1 MQRGQ
6 RSLTAEFS
14 AVLRA
19 IHMVLDPKP
28 SIFVDRVAEPLLNL
42 NRQMLETALLEQQA
56 TAAKYGDPQYA
67 VQVAASLRMFTV
79 LRSRFARDT
88 FFESGSGLEQLVLLG
103 AGLDL
108 SLAAETHVP
117 VFAVDHPDTSR
128 WTRSLFADTGV
139 PIVNTLHFIEM
150 DFRAGPEV
158 LLPTLAEHGFQ
169 REKPAFFVWLGVQ
182 PYLAIEHILETARVV
197 ASCPSGTQLV
207 SDFMTPDTSWSGI
220 GERAGKL
227 LLASPHRE
235 LEPFKSYS
243 DPIELEKQMLAC
255 GFTTARSIVAE
266 EANALYCDERTD
278 TLRYPN
284 CAAMIVAEV

>member
-1 MQRGQ
+1 MQRGH
-6 RSLTAEFS
+6 RSLTAELS

-19 IHMVLDPKP
+19 IHTVLDPQP
-28 SIFVDRVAEPLLNL
+28 SIFVERVAQPLLQL
-42 NRQMLETALLEQQA
+42 DRQLLATALQEQQA
-56 TAAKYGDPQYA
+56 AAAQHGDPHHA
-67 VQVAASLRMFTV
+67 VRVAASLRMFTV
-79 LRSRFARDT
+79 IRSRFTRDT
-88 FFESGSGLEQLVLLG
+88 FFDSGLGQIVLLG

-108 SLAAETHVP
+108 SLACETDVP

-128 WTRSLFADTGV
+128 WARSLFVEAGLPV
-139 PIVNTLHFIEM
+139 YNTLHFVEM
-150 DFRAGPEV
+150 DFTEGPDL

-182 PYLAIEHILETARVV
+182 PYLAIEHVLETARVV

-227 LLASPHRE
+227 LQDSPQRE

-243 DPIELEKQMLAC
+243 APAQLEQQLLAC
-255 GFTTARSIVAE
+255 GFATARSVEAA
-266 EANALYCDERTD
+266 EANARYCAKRTD
-278 TLRYPN
+278 GLSYPN
-284 CAAMIVAEV
+284 CAAMVLAEV

>member
-6 RSLTAEFS
+6 RSVTAEFS

-19 IHMVLDPKP
+19 IHMVLDQKP
-28 SIFVDRVAEPLLNL
+28 SIFVDSVAQQLLKL
-42 NRQMLETALLEQQA
+42 NRQVLETALLEQQA

-88 FFESGSGLEQLVLLG
+88 FFDSGLKQIVLLG

-108 SLAAETHVP
+108 SLAAETDVP

-128 WTRSLFADTGV
+128 WTRSLFADAGV
-139 PIVNTLHFIEM
+139 PIVNNLHFVEM
-150 DFRAGPEV
+150 DFTKGPDL

-169 REKPAFFVWLGVQ
+169 PEKPAFFVWLGVQ
-182 PYLAIEHILETARVV
+182 PYLSIEHILETARVV
-197 ASCPSGTQLV
+197 GSCPAGTQIV
-207 SDFMTPDTSWSGI
+207 TDFMTPETSWSGI

-235 LEPFKSYS
+235 LEPFQSYA
-243 DPIELEKQMLAC
+243 DPAELEQQLRAC
-255 GFTTARSIVAE
+255 GFTTARSVEAE
-266 EANALYCDERTD
+266 EANARYCSERPD
-278 TLRYPN
+278 ALRYPN

>member
-6 RSLTAEFS
+6 RSVTAEFS

-28 SIFVDRVAEPLLNL
+28 SIFVDRVAQQLLKL
-42 NRQMLETALLEQQA
+42 NRQMLETALQEQQA

-67 VQVAASLRMFTV
+67 VRVSASLRMFTV
-79 LRSRFARDT
+79 LRSRFTRDT
-88 FFESGSGLEQLVLLG
+88 FFESGLKQLVLLG

-108 SLAAETHVP
+108 SLASETDIP

-128 WTRSLFADTGV
+128 WARSLFADAGV
-139 PIVNTLHFIEM
+139 PIVNNLHFVEM
-150 DFRAGPEV
+150 DFSEGPDL

-182 PYLAIEHILETARVV
+182 PYLTIEHVLETARVV
-197 ASCPSGTQLV
+197 GSCPAGTQLV
-207 SDFMTPDTSWSGI
+207 TDFMTPETSWSGI
-220 GERAGKL
+220 GQRAGKL
-227 LLASPHRE
+227 LQDSPHRE

-243 DPIELEKQMLAC
+243 DPAELEQQLLAC
-255 GFTTARSIVAE
+255 GFTTARSIEAE
-266 EANALYCDERTD
+266 EVNALYCGERTD
-278 TLRYPN
+278 ALRYPN

>member
-6 RSLTAEFS
+6 RSLTAELS

-19 IHMVLDPKP
+19 IHTVLDPKP
-28 SIFVDRVAEPLLNL
+28 SIFVERVAQPLLKL
-42 NRQMLETALLEQQA
+42 DRQLLATALQEQQA
-56 TAAKYGDPQYA
+56 AAARHGDQHYA
-67 VQVAASLRMFTV
+67 VRVAASLRMFTV
-79 LRSRFARDT
+79 IRSRFTRDR
-88 FFESGSGLEQLVLLG
+88 FFDSGLEQIVLLG

-108 SLAAETHVP
+108 SLASETDVP

-128 WTRSLFADTGV
+128 WTRSLFVDAGL
-139 PIVNTLHFIEM
+139 PIRTNLRFVEM
-150 DFRAGPEV
+150 DFTEGPD
-158 LLPTLAEHGFQ
+158 LLLDTLAEYGFQ
-169 REKPAFFVWLGVQ
+169 RGKPAFFVWLGVQ

-227 LLASPHRE
+227 LQDSPQRE

-243 DPIELEKQMLAC
+243 APAQLEQQLLAC
-255 GFTTARSIVAE
+255 GFTAARSV
-266 EANALYCDERTD
+266 EAREADALYCAKRTD
-278 TLRYPN
+278 GLSYPN
-284 CAAMIVAEV
+284 CAAMMLAEV

>member
-6 RSLTAEFS
+6 RSVTAEFS

-19 IHMVLDPKP
+19 VHMVLDPQP
-28 SIFVDRVAEPLLNL
+28 SIFVDRVAQPLLQL
-42 NRQMLETALLEQQA
+42 NRQMLEKVLQEQQA
-56 TAAKYGDPQYA
+56 TAAQYGDPQYA

-79 LRSRFARDT
+79 LRSRFTRDT
-88 FFESGSGLEQLVLLG
+88 FFESGLKQIVLLG

-108 SLAAETHVP
+108 SLASETDVP

-128 WTRSLFADTGV
+128 WTRSLFADTGLQ
-139 PIVNTLHFIEM
+139 IDTNLHFVEM
-150 DFRAGPEV
+150 DFTKGPDV

-169 REKPAFFVWLGVQ
+169 PGKPAFFVWLGVQ
-182 PYLAIEHILETARVV
+182 PYLSIEHILETARVV
-197 ASCPSGTQLV
+197 GSCSTGTQLV
-207 SDFMTPDTSWSGI
+207 TDFMTPDTSWSGI

-227 LLASPHRE
+227 LQDSPHRQ

-243 DPIELEKQMLAC
+243 APAELKRQLLTC
-255 GFTTARSIVAE
+255 GFTTARSIEAE
-266 EANALYCDERTD
+266 EVNARYCGERAD
-278 TLRYPN
+278 ALRYPN